1 MKIEG
6 MSPQGIIKSYT
17 SNNVRGIEET
27 KGVRTVE
34 DRIEISEV
42 AKSLNSYSIDGNK
55 SNVEDIK
62 NRIENGT
69 YNIDARV
76 TAESIMAHIRG
87 SKVWIMKV

>member
-42 AKSLNSYSIDGNK
+42 AKSLNSYSIDGYK

-62 NRIENGT
+62 NCIENGT

-87 SKVWIMKV
+87 SKV